1 MPECFS
7 LSRMRNDSV
16 KRDGERSRLGCCSVR
31 HAPNSIPRRANY
43 PVGRPATECQRR
55 GRRWQRPRRAR
66 SLIPTESFRL
76 RERAGAGVSRIAA
89 SSQAAALVVLGSFSL
104 FSASCIVRAA
114 APTLDHFYPVAVQLG
129 STNSVAA
136 IGKFDP
142 WPPKVWVDAPGIV
155 FNAETNSGKF
165 SVEIA
170 TNATVG
176 PHLIRLF
183 NEQGASTLRFLI
195 VTQEP
200 QSSEQEPNDDFT
212 KPQAM
217 DHLPLSLNGRLDKSG
232 DVDSFAVTLEAGQTL
247 IASLEAYTL
256 ASPMDAVLRL
266 VDSRGVQVTLN
277 DDDGRTPDPLLA
289 WTAQS
294 AGTYVLQVFGFAYPA
309 VSDVKFTGGNACV
322 YRLHLSRGPCL
333 HYTLPLGVQR
343 GARTRLRLLGW
354 NMGSSLGREFEFDGT
369 GLSAETREV
378 ALAIPDFENVLTVP
392 VGDGPELIETE
403 LNNST
408 NDATHLDV
416 PGAVTGSIEKPGD
429 EDRFTFAAKKGGALL
444 LEVQSASL
452 GFPLDARLKV
462 EDAKGKELAKK
473 DDTVNADPMLE
484 WTAPED
490 GTYFAA
496 VGNVLH
502 RGGPDCLYRLSIRRA
517 VPGLKAV
524 AVSNAFA
531 IEPGKTNDIKVT
543 VTRLHGFESKLTVSA
558 RGLPEGLTIE
568 PVEVPDKG
576 GEVLLKL
583 VASADAKPFAGAIQI
598 VVTETESGTEHH
610 AISELISSTTD
621 NGVPQG
627 FKKLVIESTDQLWL
641 TVLSV
646 PAQKPEAEKKH

>member
-1 MPECFS
+1 MS
-7 LSRMRNDSV
+7 
-16 KRDGERSRLGCCSVR
+16 
-31 HAPNSIPRRANY
+31 
-43 PVGRPATECQRR
+43 
-55 GRRWQRPRRAR
+55 
-66 SLIPTESFRL
+66 
-76 RERAGAGVSRIAA
+76 
-89 SSQAAALVVLGSFSL
+89 
-104 FSASCIVRAA
+104 AA
-114 APTLDHFYPVAVQLG
+114 APTLDHFYPVAVQVG

-142 WPPKVWVDAPGIV
+142 WPPKVWVDAPGIL

-170 TNATVG
+170 SNAHVG

-183 NEQGASTLRFLI
+183 NEQGASGPRFLI
-195 VTQEP
+195 VTREP

-217 DHLPLSLNGRLDKSG
+217 DHLPVSLNGRLDKSG
-232 DVDSFAVTLEAGQTL
+232 DVDSFAVTLEAGKTL

-256 ASPMDAVLRL
+256 ASPMDTVLRL
-266 VDSRGVQVTLN
+266 VDSRGVQVALN

-289 WTAQS
+289 WTSKS

-322 YRLHLSRGPCL
+322 YRLRLSRGPCL
-333 HYTLPLGVQR
+333 LYTLPLGVQR
-343 GARTRLRLLGW
+343 GARTTLRLFGW

-369 GLSAETREV
+369 ELPAETREV
-378 ALAIPDFENVLTVP
+378 ALVVPDFENVLTVP

-403 LNNST
+403 P
-408 NDATHLDV
+408 NDAPNEATHLEV
-416 PGAVTGSIEKPGD
+416 PCAVTGSIEKPGD
-429 EDRFTFAAKKGGALL
+429 EDRFTFAAKKGDALL
-444 LEVQSASL
+444 LGVQSTTL

-473 DDTVNADPMLE
+473 NDTVNADPMLE

-502 RGGPDCLYRLSIRRA
+502 RGGPDHLYRLSISQA

-524 AVSNAFA
+524 VANNSFA
-531 IEPGKTNDIKVT
+531 IEPGKTNEIKVT
-543 VTRLHGFESKLTVSA
+543 VTRLHGFKSKLTVSA
-558 RGLPEGLTIE
+558 RGLPEGLTVE
-568 PVEVPDKG
+568 PAEVPDKG
-576 GEVLLKL
+576 GEVVLKL
-583 VASADAKPFAGAIQI
+583 IASADAKPFSGAIQFA
-598 VVTETESGTEHH
+598 VTETESGTEHH

-641 TVLSV
+641 TVLSA
-646 PAQKPEAEKKH
+646 PAQTPEAEKKH

>member
-1 MPECFS
+1 MSQGQAPTIFRWTEFGSGS
-7 LSRMRNDSV
+7 LALLLSF
-16 KRDGERSRLGCCSVR
+16 ELCCW
-31 HAPNSIPRRANY
+31 N
-43 PVGRPATECQRR
+43 
-55 GRRWQRPRRAR
+55 
-66 SLIPTESFRL
+66 F
-76 RERAGAGVSRIAA
+76 
-89 SSQAAALVVLGSFSL
+89 ALH
-104 FSASCIVRAA
+104 AA
-114 APTLDHFYPVAVQLG
+114 APTLDHLYPVAVQVG

-176 PHLIRLF
+176 PHLIRVF

-200 QSSEQEPNDDFT
+200 QSSDQEPNDDFT
-212 KPQAM
+212 KPQAV
-217 DHLPLSLNGRLDKSG
+217 DHLPVSLNGRLDKSG

-247 IASLEAYTL
+247 VASLEAYTL

-266 VDSRGVQVTLN
+266 VDSRGVQVALN

-294 AGTYVLQVFGFAYPA
+294 AGTYIVQAFGFAYPA

-322 YRLHLSRGPCL
+322 YRLHLARGPYL

-343 GARTRLRLLGW
+343 GARTTLRLFGW
-354 NMGSSLGREFEFDGT
+354 NLGSNLERELEFDGT
-369 GLSAETREV
+369 GLSADAKVATLEV
-378 ALAIPDFENVLTVP
+378 PAFENALTVP
-392 VGDGPELIETE
+392 IGDGPELIEAE
-403 LNNST
+403 PNNST
-408 NDATHLDV
+408 NQATQLEV
-416 PGAVTGSIEKPGD
+416 PSALTGCIEKPGD
-429 EDRFTFAAKKGGALL
+429 EDRFTFAVKKGDALL

-490 GTYFAA
+490 GTFFAV

-502 RGGPDCLYRLSIRRA
+502 RGGADHLYRLSISRA

-524 AVSNAFA
+524 AVSNAFT
-531 IEPGKTNDIKVT
+531 IEPGKTNEIKVT
-543 VTRLHGFESKLTVSA
+543 VTRLHGFQTKLTVSA
-558 RGLPEGLTIE
+558 RVLPEGLTLE

-583 VASADAKPFAGAIQI
+583 VASSDAKPFSGAIQI
-598 VVTETESGTEHH
+598 AVMETESGTEQHVV
-610 AISELISSTTD
+610 SELISSTTD

-641 TVLSV
+641 TVLSA